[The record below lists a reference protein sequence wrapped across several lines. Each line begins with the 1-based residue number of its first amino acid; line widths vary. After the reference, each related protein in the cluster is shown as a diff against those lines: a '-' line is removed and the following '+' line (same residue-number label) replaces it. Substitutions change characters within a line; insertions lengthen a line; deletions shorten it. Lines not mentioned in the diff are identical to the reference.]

1 MLAARVKDIRER
13 KGWSAQRLADR
24 CEELG
29 AEYLNRSV
37 IANIE
42 SGRKKNVTLEQAFIL
57 AFALGVAPIF
67 LMVPIDNGE
76 DLMEAMQIAPH
87 AMYEPGVVRDWARGY
102 LPIEQSG
109 PDYIYRLETPEGSA
123 LDEAQSWA
131 GELRASTIA
140 MSEATEALNKVA
152 AVQKENNAAINAKLE
167 ELQRQLRALDGK
179 SE

>member
-1 MLAARVKDIRER
+1 
-13 KGWSAQRLADR
+13 
-24 CEELG
+24 
-29 AEYLNRSV
+29 
-37 IANIE
+37 
-42 SGRKKNVTLEQAFIL
+42 
-57 AFALGVAPIF
+57 
-67 LMVPIDNGE
+67 
-76 DLMEAMQIAPH
+76 MEAMQIAPH